1 MPLYRYEC
9 ESCGNQFTVLVRQ
22 QAQGDVPVCPEC
34 GNKETRRMVPRVAIQ
49 FKGSGY
55 YKTDYARKG
64 KGGSAEAKA
73 SPDSK
78 PGNDAS
84 ASASNGSQSQDPK
97 NQGSKSRDSQSR
109 DSQSRD
115 SQRKGS
121 RNPDS
126 HSSKT
131 ESNSETSSTSAKTAS
146 SE

>member
-9 ESCGNQFTVLVRQ
+9 ESCSNQFTVLIRQ
-22 QAQGDVPVCPEC
+22 QAQDDIPVCPEC
-34 GNKETRRMVPRVAIQ
+34 GSRETRRMVPRVAVQ

-64 KGGSAEAKA
+64 KGGSTAAKA

-78 PGNDAS
+78 PGNDAG

-97 NQGSKSRDSQSR
+97 NQDLKSRDSQSR

-115 SQRKGS
+115 SQGKGS
-121 RNPDS
+121 RNSDS
-126 HSSKT
+126 HGSKT
-131 ESNSETSSTSAKTAS
+131 ESKSETS
-146 SE
+146 

>member
-9 ESCGNQFTVLVRQ
+9 ESCSNQFTVLIRQ
-22 QAQGDVPVCPEC
+22 QAQDDVPVCPEC
-34 GNKETRRMVPRVAIQ
+34 GSRETRRMVPRVAVQ

-64 KGGSAEAKA
+64 KGGSTAAKA

-78 PGNDAS
+78 PGNDAG

-97 NQGSKSRDSQSR
+97 NQDPKNQDPKSRGSQSR
-109 DSQSRD
+109 DFQSRD

-126 HSSKT
+126 HGSKT
-131 ESNSETSSTSAKTAS
+131 ESKSETS
-146 SE
+146 

>member
-9 ESCGNQFTVLVRQ
+9 ESCSNQFTVLVRQ
-22 QAQGDVPVCPEC
+22 QAQDDVPVCPEC
-34 GNKETRRMVPRVAIQ
+34 GSRETRRMVPRVAVQ

-64 KGGSAEAKA
+64 KGGSTAAKA

-78 PGNDAS
+78 PGNDAG

-97 NQGSKSRDSQSR
+97 NQDPKSRDSKSR

-126 HSSKT
+126 HGSKT
-131 ESNSETSSTSAKTAS
+131 ESKSETS
-146 SE
+146 

>member
-22 QAQGDVPVCPEC
+22 QAQDDVPTCPEC

-64 KGGSAEAKA
+64 KGGSAAAKA

-78 PGNDAS
+78 PENDTG
-84 ASASNGSQSQDPK
+84 ASASNGSQSQDSEDNNTEGLKPE
-97 NQGSKSRDSQSR
+97 GSGEQPRSEDPSSQ
-109 DSQSRD
+109 
-115 SQRKGS
+115 
-121 RNPDS
+121 
-126 HSSKT
+126 
-131 ESNSETSSTSAKTAS
+131 
-146 SE
+146 